1 MIIKHRVNCI
11 RAAMALSFLTLA
23 TPGYPENSAER
34 SEERQ
39 GARDTRQI
47 GRQDARDDKQ
57 DCKANDW
64 RTRPECRTNKR
75 ETKQDSRGRAKDI
88 KRN

>member
-1 MIIKHRVNCI
+1 MIIRNRVHLI
-11 RAAMALSFLTLA
+11 WAAMAMGLITIA

-57 DCKANDW
+57 DCKADDQKN
-64 RTRPECRTNKR
+64 RPECRQDKR
-75 ETKQDSRGRAKDI
+75 ETKQDSRSRAKDI
-88 KRN
+88 KRY